1 MEDTTGSKVTL
12 RNTLRR
18 PLTFRVAGK
27 TVRLSPGE
35 EMKVPEWWL
44 ASAELRHMC
53 GSGLV
58 SAAAPKRRAA
68 DTPRLAA
75 PEDDTRAEDTRAEDE
90 RDADAAAAAPGER
103 KSGVKSKKKDQP
115 ES

>member
-35 EMKVPEWWL
+35 EMKVPEAWL

-58 SAAAPKRRAA
+58 SADAPKRRAA
-68 DTPRLAA
+68 DTLRPVA
-75 PEDDTRAEDTRAEDE
+75 EDDTRAEDE
-90 RDADAAAAAPGER
+90 RDADAAAPGER